1 MQSHLDGGRTPASV
15 TEGVGPADA
24 HIDAGYI
31 RENIGVLAA
40 KVGDIRARM
49 IAIEGLAERVADAA
63 GVSYTDPEVHLGIE
77 QLLTESGADDV
88 ASHAWTAESLGRE
101 LDGLERQLSAGRE
114 QLELLDAVLTRRT
127 GTHESLPTFAPVEY
141 PAVSSSYGWRRHP
154 VTGRH
159 ALHEGLD
166 FVAPR
171 GAPIHAASGGIVT
184 LARYVPGYGKMVEI
198 SHGNGVV
205 TRYAHAS
212 SIAVKPGQLV
222 SRGQQI
228 ARVGSTGRST
238 GNHLHFEVR
247 VAGHPLDPSLFLEP
261 WPQADSNE
269 ASTLAA
275 AAASPADSVA
285 LALAPAIEEAASSGS
300 QLR

>member
-1 MQSHLDGGRTPASV
+1 M
-15 TEGVGPADA
+15 
-24 HIDAGYI
+24 
-31 RENIGVLAA
+31 
-40 KVGDIRARM
+40 
-49 IAIEGLAERVADAA
+49 
-63 GVSYTDPEVHLGIE
+63 
-77 QLLTESGADDV
+77 
-88 ASHAWTAESLGRE
+88 
-101 LDGLERQLSAGRE
+101 
-114 QLELLDAVLTRRT
+114 
-127 GTHESLPTFAPVEY
+127 
-141 PAVSSSYGWRRHP
+141 
-154 VTGRH
+154 
-159 ALHEGLD
+159 
-166 FVAPR
+166 
-171 GAPIHAASGGIVT
+171 
-184 LARYVPGYGKMVEI
+184 
-198 SHGNGVV
+198 
-205 TRYAHAS
+205 
-212 SIAVKPGQLV
+212 KPGQLV